1 MLSQQLW
8 KHQPDYFRSIRSTE
22 NMGEIRFTGIS
33 TGLRRG
39 VEHCF
44 WRVASRVLPEKA
56 CYVQGSGVH
65 ASIPRNKLN
74 HVTGSRNRSL
84 KRNMEERRRRRRRPL
99 RFSFRA
105 IMITLGRIEIPVL
118 TSGKASLDFDG
129 SIFWNVVL
137 ADWYRDRSLRAD
149 TYGCNSLFTD
159 SWLYTLSAILPRTT
173 LFRVAISVSQRWII
187 SRKLQLE
194 LNSSQIEAQS
204 ETQIVLNIFIWR

>member
-1 MLSQQLW
+1 MLSEQFW
-8 KHQPDYFRSIRSTE
+8 KRQPDYFRSIRSTE

-39 VEHCF
+39 VEHGF

-84 KRNMEERRRRRRRPL
+84 KRNMEERRRRRRRRRPL

-118 TSGKASLDFDG
+118 TSGKASPDFDG

-137 ADWYRDRSLRAD
+137 TDWYRDRSLRMD
-149 TYGCNSLFTD
+149 TYVVTACLLTPDFTRCLPFSLEPR
-159 SWLYTLSAILPRTT
+159 SSAWQLRA
-173 LFRVAISVSQRWII
+173 LNNLAEAAII
-187 SRKLQLE
+187 
-194 LNSSQIEAQS
+194 
-204 ETQIVLNIFIWR
+204 